1 MNEQNFR
8 YTAARLCCIVDQ
20 NCPLFRT
27 ELHLI
32 CNKTLNEKK
41 SLQGLTLFLAELY
54 SQLHYENLYG
64 KCLLDAL
71 NHLISTGD
79 DINVKCACQALKV
92 CMPCTVVESK
102 KFSP

>member
-1 MNEQNFR
+1 M
-8 YTAARLCCIVDQ
+8 
-20 NCPLFRT
+20 
-27 ELHLI
+27 
-32 CNKTLNEKK
+32 LNDKK
-41 SLQGLTLFLAELY
+41 NLQGLTLFLAELY

-92 CMPCTVVESK
+92 CTYINNFWMLCKLQWQYNSCYTGIQNSI
-102 KFSP
+102 